1 MFPHLEANVALEAS
15 KVTAPWVQSCKT
27 KGHRLTA
34 VTAYDATFARLL
46 EEGGAEILLV
56 GDSLG
61 MVVQGRP
68 NTLSVTLDE
77 MIYHCRAVSR
87 GARRAQVVCDLP
99 FMSYQVSAE
108 QALVSAGRAVKEGS
122 AEAVKLE
129 GGVELA
135 ETVRRLTLA
144 GIPVMGHVGLTPQA
158 VHRMGGFR
166 VQGRDELSAAR
177 LLEGARALEQA
188 GAYAVVVEG
197 VPSDVAGTITQALSI
212 PTIGIG
218 AGPQCDGQVL
228 VCYDLLGLF
237 RDLHPKF
244 VKRYA
249 ELGQQAADATAV
261 FVAEVR
267 SGAFP
272 TEAHAFAPLSK
283 PPPREL
289 SAPPAGIA
297 AVPHRYGPAGD
308 ES

>member
-1 MFPHLEANVALEAS
+1 MFPRLELRSRVEVS
-15 KVTAPWVQSCKT
+15 KVTAPWVRNCKAR
-27 KGHRLTA
+27 GHRVTA

-68 NTLSVTLDE
+68 NTLGVTLDE
-77 MIYHCRAVSR
+77 MLYHTRAVAR

-99 FMSYQVSAE
+99 FMTYQVSAE
-108 QALVSAGRAVKEGS
+108 RALVAAGRAVKEGD

-129 GGVELA
+129 GGTEVA
-135 ETVRRLTLA
+135 ETIRRITQA

-166 VQGRDELSAAR
+166 VQGRDALEASR
-177 LLEGARALEQA
+177 LVDDARALEQA
-188 GAYAVVVEG
+188 GAYALVVEG
-197 VPSDVAGTITQALSI
+197 VPVDVASAITRAVEI

-218 AGPQCDGQVL
+218 AGRGCDGQVL

-237 RDLHPKF
+237 RELKPKF

-249 ELGQQAADATAV
+249 ELGQAVVEATAA
-261 FVAEVR
+261 FASEVR

-272 TEAHAFAPLSK
+272 SDEHSFAPVE
-283 PPPREL
+283 RR
-289 SAPPAGIA
+289 APPEVPVPQAGIQSE
-297 AVPHRYGPAGD
+297 PHRYGPAEEG
-308 ES
+308 